1 MRCGRRISTFDGLCG
16 WGGNAQDVIG
26 ELLVRIEPAIEGAA
40 IQLPAGFPEGVAQA
54 VFSGMRAQAKRL
66 QEQPAS

>member
-1 MRCGRRISTFDGLCG
+1 
-16 WGGNAQDVIG
+16 
-26 ELLVRIEPAIEGAA
+26 LVRIEPAIEGAA